1 MRIPHFMEKVSLPS
15 LRPNSAVGID
25 VGSSSIKA
33 VEIASKGRGR
43 GFDLKSFGSA
53 VLPVEAIVQGAF
65 LNPSAIVD
73 GIREAVEDGRVESR
87 NAVVA
92 VSGHSVIVKKV
103 LVPLQTQAE
112 LEEAIHW
119 EAEQYI
125 PFDINEVHLD
135 FQILDHRGDDGQM
148 EVLLVAAKKDLVAD
162 YLQIIH
168 EAGLTLSCV
177 DVAAFAVENAF
188 EANYDHSEGENVAL
202 VNVGAEVININV
214 MHDGI
219 PAFARD
225 IAMGGNRYT
234 EEIQKA
240 LSIDFEQAE
249 RLKVGGEFPE
259 SAPDAGGEDVD
270 AAVLGVTES
279 IIDEI
284 GRSLDFYAATSTDGG
299 ISRVMLS
306 GGAIRTGRFETMF
319 REQTGLEV
327 ERLNPL
333 ARMCSSGG
341 VDPARLEELAP
352 SLGVGVG
359 LGLRTV
365 GLS

>member
-1 MRIPHFMEKVSLPS
+1 MRIPDFLRKVSIPR
-15 LRPNSAVGID
+15 LRPDSAVGLDI
-25 VGSSSIKA
+25 GSSSIKA
-33 VEIASKGRGR
+33 VEIVSKGRGR
-43 GFDLKSFGSA
+43 GFDLKSLGSA
-53 VLPVEAIVQGAF
+53 MLPVEAIVQGAF
-65 LNPSAIVD
+65 LNPTAIVD

-103 LVPLQTQAE
+103 RVPSQTQEE

-135 FQILDHRGDDGQM
+135 FQILDRSADDRQM
-148 EVLLVAAKKDLVAD
+148 DVLLVAAKKDLVDD
-162 YLQIIH
+162 YLQIVS
-168 EAGLTLSCV
+168 EAGLTLSCI

-214 MHDGI
+214 MHDGV

-225 IAMGGNRYT
+225 IATGGNRHT

-249 RLKVGGEFPE
+249 RVKVGRGVPE
-259 SAPDAGGEDVD
+259 SIPDAGREDVD
-270 AAVLGVTES
+270 AAVLGVTEN

-306 GGAIRTGRFETMF
+306 GGAIQTSRFETVF
-319 REQTGLEV
+319 RERTGLQV
-327 ERLNPL
+327 DRLNPL
-333 ARMCSSGG
+333 ARMFPSCG

-359 LGLRTV
+359 LGLRRV

>member
-1 MRIPHFMEKVSLPS
+1 MRVTEFVQKLSLP
-15 LRPNSAVGID
+15 RFGPNTAVGLDI
-25 VGSSSIKA
+25 GSSSVKA
-33 VEIASKGRGR
+33 VEVVSKGRDR
-43 GFDLKSFGSA
+43 GFDLKSLGSA
-53 VLPVEAIVQGAF
+53 LLPAEAIVQGAF
-65 LNPSAIVD
+65 LNPSAITE
-73 GIREAVEDGRVESR
+73 GIREAIETGRVESR

-92 VSGHSVIVKKV
+92 VSGHSVIVKKIR
-103 LVPLQTQAE
+103 VPTQSREE
-112 LEEAIHW
+112 LEEAIQW

-135 FQILDHRGDDGQM
+135 FQILEAEPGLDQM
-148 EVLLVAAKKDLVAD
+148 EVLLVAAKKDLVDD
-162 YLQIIH
+162 YTQIVS
-168 EAGLTLSCV
+168 EAGLTLSCI

-188 EANYDHSEGENVAL
+188 EANYEHSEGENVAL

-240 LSIDFEQAE
+240 LSLDFDQAE
-249 RLKVGGEFPE
+249 RVKLGEEYSADSSESGLDATDSVVG
-259 SAPDAGGEDVD
+259 
-270 AAVLGVTES
+270 GVTET
-279 IIDEI
+279 IVDEI
-284 GRSLDFYAATSTDGG
+284 GRSLDFYAATSANGG
-299 ISRVMLS
+299 IGRVMLS
-306 GGAIRTGRFETMF
+306 GGAIQTPKFAETFRERTG
-319 REQTGLEV
+319 LSV

-333 ARMCSSGG
+333 ARMLSNSAA
-341 VDPARLEELAP
+341 DPDRLQEMAP